1 MVSDFNTSKGRN
13 LLRSSLK
20 ALKKLAF
27 LRLTI
32 VQNYLN
38 KIDGND
44 LTDEKLIYAI
54 IKLYPSNVAKQML
67 IKLLGTTEL
76 ENENDSLIKDLYVN
90 QLIKNNY
97 ETIAVHV
104 SIFIYI

>member
-1 MVSDFNTSKGRN
+1 M
-13 LLRSSLK
+13 
-20 ALKKLAF
+20 KKLAF

-104 SIFIYI
+104 SIFIYN